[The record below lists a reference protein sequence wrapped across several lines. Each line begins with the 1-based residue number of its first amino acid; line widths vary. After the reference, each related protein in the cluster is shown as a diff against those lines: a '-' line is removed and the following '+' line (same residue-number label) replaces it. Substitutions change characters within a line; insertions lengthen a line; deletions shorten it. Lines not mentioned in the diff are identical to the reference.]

1 MLCLDDRTVCKPIV
15 EREQHFYE
23 TLPESLKTFTPK
35 YYGIIK
41 VHLIEDEDY
50 IMLAA
55 TLPNQYTPHSS
66 SGFKR
71 WGCCLHTL
79 KMT

>member
-23 TLPESLKTFTPK
+23 TLPESLKTFTPS

-41 VHLIEDEDY
+41 VHLIEDEDC

-55 TLPNQYTPHSS
+55 TVPNQYILHLP
-66 SGFKR
+66 SGCR
-71 WGCCLHTL
+71 R
-79 KMT
+79 